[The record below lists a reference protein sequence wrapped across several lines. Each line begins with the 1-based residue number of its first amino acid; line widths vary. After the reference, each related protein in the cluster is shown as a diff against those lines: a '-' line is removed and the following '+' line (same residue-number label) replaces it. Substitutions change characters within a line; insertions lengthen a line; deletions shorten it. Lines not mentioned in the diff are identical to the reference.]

1 MSEAIYLVLESELEE
16 ALESGEAKSVARA
29 LKQLDRVANDIG
41 VVALSAFSEGGDE
54 DYEELA
60 ELESWESHR
69 SASADGWYEADEALE
84 SIRALHG
91 YVESDPDEFRR
102 PKAIME
108 ELAQLETILERA
120 AAEGIRFK
128 FEID

>member
-1 MSEAIYLVLESELEE
+1 MSETIYLVLEEELEE
-16 ALESGEAKSVARA
+16 AVDSGEAKSVARA
-29 LKQLDRVANDIG
+29 IKQLDRIARDIG
-41 VVALSAFSEGGDE
+41 VVALSAYSDGGDD

-60 ELESWESHR
+60 ELESWDTHGS
-69 SASADGWYEADEALE
+69 SSDDGWFEANEALE
-84 SIRALHG
+84 SVRALHG

-102 PKAIME
+102 PQAIME

-120 AAEGIRFK
+120 AAEGVRFK